1 MSNLIKQIFLTSN
14 PLSSKNNDLHV
25 LNFSPSTS
33 SCGASTKIV
42 PMMKAPVVDPKQN
55 NEILTISSKDDIMN

>member
-1 MSNLIKQIFLTSN
+1 
-14 PLSSKNNDLHV
+14 V

-55 NEILTISSKDDIMN
+55 NEVLTISSKDDIMN